1 MKKIKDQISMQS
13 LMKQLFIVFTGLTL
27 TVSCK
32 KDDGTTTKP
41 TLPVADRPIKD
52 ISGTLTGNI
61 SWSKDTVYRLNGY
74 VNVGVDSILTTT
86 TPQATG
92 TLTIEAGT
100 VVIGQKGS
108 LTTKPAA
115 LFIHRGSKLFAVGT
129 AASPIIFTSAQI
141 DKAAGDWGG
150 IALCGKAT
158 NNLPGGFGTLEGGD
172 GTPFFGGSDDAD
184 NSGTL
189 KYVRIEY
196 AGYAPLTDKEL
207 NSLTMASVGSGT
219 TISHVQCSFGKDD
232 AFEWFGGTVN
242 CDHLVAFKTQDDMFD
257 TDNGFRGTVQFG
269 LGYSSPN
276 IADISGSNGFESDND
291 ATGSGNTPITSASFY
306 NITLVGPKSDSN
318 KVIDGNFKRAA
329 HIRRNSKL
337 KIYNTVFSGFPTGIL
352 IDGTLAE
359 ANATAGEL
367 IIKNSV
373 NVGIDNWSGYKALA
387 VNSGSSFDITAWYN
401 ETAKNNAS
409 ATKVSDVGFNSS
421 IYTTTAPSLLVSS
434 GSILLSGGIGNG
446 FATYRGAFDG
456 TNDWTADWTEFDPEN
471 VEYVK

>member
-1 MKKIKDQISMQS
+1 MKTMKNHFNMQK
-13 LMKQLFIVFTGLTL
+13 LAKQLLIIFAGLTL
-27 TVSCK
+27 AVSCK

-52 ISGTLTGNI
+52 ITGTLIGNI

-74 VNVGVDSILTTT
+74 VNVGVDSILAST

-92 TLTIEAGT
+92 VLTIQEGT
-100 VVIGQKGS
+100 VVIGQQGS
-108 LTTKPAA
+108 VSAKPGA
-115 LFIHRGSKLFAVGT
+115 LFIHRGSKIIAIGT
-129 AASPIIFTSAQI
+129 AENPIIFTSAQI
-141 DKAAGDWGG
+141 DKASGDWGG

-172 GTPFFGGSDDAD
+172 GTPFYGGSDDAD

-207 NSLTMASVGSGT
+207 NALTMASVGSGT
-219 TISHVQCSFGKDD
+219 VISHVQCSYGKDD

-242 CDHLVAFKTQDDMFD
+242 CDHLIAFKTQDDMFD
-257 TDNGFRGTVQFG
+257 SDNGFRGIVQYA

-291 ATGSGNTPITSASFY
+291 ASGSTNTPITAPSFY
-306 NITLVGPKSDSN
+306 NVTLVGPKSDST
-318 KVIDGNFKRAA
+318 KTIDGNFKRAA
-329 HIRRNSKL
+329 HLRRNTKI

-352 IDGTLAE
+352 VDGALAE
-359 ANATAGEL
+359 ANATAGDL
-367 IIKNSV
+367 TIKNSV
-373 NVGIDNWSGYKALA
+373 NVGIDSWSGYKALA
-387 VNSGSSFDITAWYN
+387 VNGGSSFDITSWFNDA
-401 ETAKNNAS
+401 AKNNAT
-409 ATKVSDVGFNSS
+409 ANKVSDVGFNSN
-421 IYTTTAPSLLVSS
+421 IYTTSSPSLLITAGSS
-434 GSILLSGGIGNG
+434 LLTGGIGG
-446 FATYRGAFDG
+446 SYATYKGAFNSSD
-456 TNDWTADWTEFDPEN
+456 NWTASWSEFNPDD